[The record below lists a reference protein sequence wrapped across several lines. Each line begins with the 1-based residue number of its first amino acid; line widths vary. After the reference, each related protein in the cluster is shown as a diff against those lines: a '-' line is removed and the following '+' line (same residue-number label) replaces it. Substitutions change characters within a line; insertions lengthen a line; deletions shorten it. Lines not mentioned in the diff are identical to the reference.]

1 MDLNDF
7 RFIVP
12 PITRAN
18 AAQTAKS
25 AHQLQKTVLLVVAA
39 TLLGLFAGD
48 TAWLAA
54 EDFHYNGSVHGA
66 GTLPHFERQLLELPQ
81 PDFPMLAW
89 ELQRINRALG
99 FVIENGAIATDA
111 AGDPLLRDFTSA
123 TTDIADWQR
132 AADDSGTA
140 WFGAWRAASIDYIE
154 HAVLQFAAPQR
165 EALRATLLEQ
175 LDDYSQRVRREQHR
189 LTSLAHN
196 SFLAIRLSDSWS
208 LRRKS
213 ESHSAAATVE
223 TLARQTQ
230 GLVDDLGRGL
240 SIDIDRNPTATPAQL
255 IVQMQ
260 NWEES
265 FRSGFAEG
273 LEQWNGAERTLLQ
286 ERLRWESASQSV
298 YIDGERAWDAALAEI
313 ADSRADWV
321 NRMVQLL
328 QAGRSGWT
336 EAAARFEHDYQQ
348 LMHDLATASESQSA
362 QLLGGLQLHLDSVDQ
377 AYQAKALAESNLRFL
392 ASERSRLLQSN
403 LLDAESPA
411 HIEQQFDF
419 WQQLVLESAKRVEEA
434 ETALLQAGDDLAGHY
449 PLLARDPAQREI
461 ARLQARLEMLDHR
474 VAVAAAVVQYAQDS
488 SAGRATEAL
497 TRQRYAT
504 AGAALDAAEQR
515 YRDQLANVSD
525 AVLRLEQAHHQ
536 LAEQALRLSAAQHAS
551 DQARRIYQ
559 SRWEVWHVGDGSL
572 IERTVAGLQQS
583 VDAWQHS
590 ERDRQLWHYLDLA
603 ETVQRAAAVEEAAEV
618 VSAIVE
624 ADDGEQSQL
633 EAALERLAAAEM
645 AIAGS
650 ESDAAI
656 EQLYQAAEV
665 ELQRLLLIV
674 ELLQMP
680 QAPPTASHAQH
691 LQQLIDAAASEPERR
706 LIEEV
711 YHDIYDLVPAWARSL
726 RGEVAERLVASLE
739 LYELES
745 DPATRFALLQQSEQI
760 PAYVQWAIAQ
770 VVPDEY
776 GWQQVRQM
784 MQHTADL
791 LQREGAQQTPSAI
804 DEAQLQDAFLAHEA
818 EVAAQRSRINAL
830 LLDLQQWQSDR
841 DGYYRE
847 QLEPAELQ
855 ADEARALLERE
866 QLEQRR
872 LLGVIDSLT
881 AALSAA
887 NGSLGE
893 LNRDVV
899 DARRELQMAS
909 ELKLY
914 AGAGYALEEND
925 PLSVLQQ
932 RVTERDHAA
941 ASLETLRQ
949 VSAVNMQSAM
959 HQSLDSELFGAMQQ
973 LYHLHEV
980 QNYLEMLAGHG
991 SELEREQGRHY
1002 QSAIAAVRESVDTL
1016 FSLNLE
1022 QALQPDLVLT
1032 AASALTD
1039 FTALPLEDY
1048 LALAEDYFSYQNEAQ
1063 WRQRSNEVA
1072 LWLAALAEFDSALL
1086 RDFGLAYYYE
1096 QQAERFDQ
1104 TGTPRIVHAA
1114 ASDQNFN
1121 GLVNHSKVRTSVDQ
1135 VLAGEARAA
1144 FERLQSSDQRFLLYR
1159 YFTTIM
1165 ISGSLSFD
1173 PAHILP
1179 FIEKDLARIAVQH
1192 VEHRARRAE
1201 RRVKKDTGFIKKL
1214 FGSKPWKPIQRR
1226 RRQMAKFSAA
1236 GESERSAFMHSV
1248 QSIADALSRVEAG
1261 NQAYQS
1267 LALIAD
1273 TGDSW
1278 AQVARFIESSATPAP
1293 RQLEDTLRTAIDG
1306 IDVAAADTV
1315 DSLVAMLLES
1325 VDRRLVTAAA
1335 RVAERSHQLDAHRS
1349 VLLQQY
1355 AALSTVPNENPQ
1367 HLQQAAHGLFAPG
1380 AYHRQAEA
1388 RVGLELATGVAVFS
1402 DGGKRNRMALVAAA
1416 VYETYQAALSGWFE
1430 AEQQRLAVDY
1440 EELSRGYHDWEVTM
1454 AELYRVGQDEWQ
1466 RAAGRLVDMRRR
1478 WRDEFRR
1485 DYHGTEHIW
1494 DQKYALLA
1502 QSRHQWVTQATRHA
1516 VEAGSSSTA
1525 RQLGIESAALIG
1537 QLDSIV
1543 IPDLS
1548 LWTAPDLP
1556 GVLQAETRLPELMAL
1571 AETAGESLHAV
1582 HYTLAGQRPTL
1593 HLTVASLRSAEAVAD
1608 LVSEAV
1614 YANAARISAMQIG
1627 RQVDDAQQ
1635 RIERAVQQANRS
1647 TRKRFSDI
1655 LEAAGYRGGAN
1666 EFRRRVVVD
1675 RSLFGGEKRETQ
1687 RISGY
1692 RDFVAPGFDPGVD
1705 LRQSRL
1711 EGLSGAVV
1719 QAMVSEAVENLNLYA
1734 QLIFGDNGSIAAG
1747 ATFDESF
1754 MARVEAEARRFA
1766 ASAQYG
1772 SHSNMQGLLAYHI
1785 GYAPQMRSGDP
1796 GRVRR
1801 AGYGETGRIMLRYM
1815 RYEADMAHGMAMLES
1830 TAWDVPLWDSSGL
1843 PIEAPSVRG
1852 VATLGVSIAATLLG
1866 QPWVALALT
1875 AANQAAFATLDTTV
1889 AGADA
1894 GAAWAQA
1901 GRGFAAAAAVTG
1913 IGGVFSGFGEYGS
1926 GFFEQG
1932 LSGVSSGGT
1941 AMGSTWYGSAAVAG
1955 TQQFAATVA
1964 RSAIESPS
1972 FDVEAAFSERAITG
1986 YASASLAAGV
1996 SRGLE
2001 SSWTVNPREFSHL
2014 EIQTGYDTRALSSL
2028 AGAAAG
2034 EGLHYALLG
2043 DATLNVVNVADLAAI
2058 AGRSWTDASGAP
2070 LRHGLIELGVHGNRL
2085 TGVALGGAGMD
2096 VGVTQ
2101 LTSAAASV
2109 EQLFL
2114 IKKVQFDIDSASAK
2128 WHDLVG
2134 TTDRA
2139 LRRDE
2144 AFFSG
2149 VSPEAGTLAQELERV
2164 RRMQSSSNVHTLF
2177 LENRSDYPERYMDQQ
2192 LALALAQ
2199 QDIEASQFLLATH
2212 FDTSGSFELAYS
2224 LYQQG
2229 AVSAAELFA
2238 TQKAYAGAEHYDSQ
2252 TYNRRLQLFLDY
2264 FAPDLQRAAEA
2275 TRSDALLGDM
2285 VMADYG
2291 GNASAD
2297 PLFDGVVYV
2306 GQLLG
2311 ENDLRGVGSALDA
2324 VAELPQVFAEAVGG
2338 GQAGQAVVRYVAH
2351 LRELQARGV
2360 FAQDNLYDVFTT
2372 GDAAARATAAATVA
2386 DNELAFRAAFRTAGG
2401 SSPGAAFT
2409 HFVTDGSSY
2418 FEVEVGYRDGT
2429 IRELSRNQI
2438 EREQYEHVQR
2448 LVEGRGTLTASLAFH
2463 DGVQMLYESS
2473 GLENLYWQEYDRLDS
2488 MAQES
2493 QRYRGL
2499 DFFCNLNTNEYSI
2512 AYGAP
2517 NLQNY
2522 QGRERTAN
2530 EIHTLL
2536 SEGLANANGRFVEV
2550 TQTLAAT
2557 AGQNGLLVIASQP
2570 RPTGSGHLAPV
2581 VGYEGER
2588 SSETDKD
2595 DLVRSVM
2602 VHNVGQET
2610 GPMTVHDAFGIG
2622 SVPHYFLWVPSF

>member
-1 MDLNDF
+1 MYLNHS
-7 RFIVP
+7 RFIVS
-12 PITRAN
+12 PITRVN

-25 AHQLQKTVLLVVAA
+25 ARQMRKKGLLVVAA
-39 TLLGLFAGD
+39 TLLALFAGD
-48 TAWLAA
+48 AAQLAA
-54 EDFHYNGSVHGA
+54 EDFHYNGPVHGA
-66 GTLPHFERQLLELPQ
+66 GTVPHFERQPLELPQ
-81 PDFPMLAW
+81 PDFPLLAW

-123 TTDIADWQR
+123 TTDIEDWQR

-175 LDDYSQRVRREQHR
+175 LDDYAQRVRREQQR

-196 SFLAIRLSDSWS
+196 SFLASRLNDSWS

-213 ESHSAAATVE
+213 ESGSAAATVE

-230 GLVDDLGRGL
+230 GLVDDLGRRL
-240 SIDIDRNPTATPAQL
+240 SIDADRNPTATPAQL

-265 FRSGFAEG
+265 FRSGFTEG
-273 LEQWNGAERTLLQ
+273 LEQWNDAERTLLQ

-313 ADSRADWV
+313 ADSRVDWV

-362 QLLGGLQLHLDSVDQ
+362 QLLGGLQLHLDGVDQ
-377 AYQAKALAESNLRFL
+377 AYQTKALAESNLRFL
-392 ASERSRLLQSN
+392 VSERSRLLQSN
-403 LLDAESPA
+403 LLDAESLA
-411 HIEQQFDF
+411 HIEQQSDF
-419 WQQLVLESAKRVEEA
+419 WQQLVLESEKRVADA

-449 PLLARDPAQREI
+449 PLLTRDPAQREI
-461 ARLQARLEMLDHR
+461 ARLQERLEMLDHR
-474 VAVAAAVVQYAQDS
+474 VAVAAAVVQYAEDS
-488 SAGRATEAL
+488 SAGRATEAH
-497 TRQRYAT
+497 TRQRYT
-504 AGAALDAAEQR
+504 DAGAALDAAEQR
-515 YRDQLANVSD
+515 YRDQLANVSE
-525 AVLRLEQAHHQ
+525 AALRLERARHG
-536 LAEQALRLSAAQHAS
+536 LAEQSQRLSAAQHTS

-559 SRWEVWHVGDGSL
+559 SRWEVWYVGDSSL

-590 ERDRQLWHYLDLA
+590 ERDRQLRHYLDLA
-603 ETVQRAAAVEEAAEV
+603 EAVQRAAAVEEAAEV

-624 ADDGEQSQL
+624 ADGGEQSQL
-633 EAALERLAAAEM
+633 EAALERFAAAEQ
-645 AIAGS
+645 AKAGS
-650 ESDAAI
+650 GTDAAI
-656 EQLYQAAEV
+656 EQLYQTAAA

-674 ELLQMP
+674 DLLQMP
-680 QAPPTASHAQH
+680 QAPSTPSHTQH
-691 LQQLIDAAASEPERR
+691 LQQLIDAAATEPERR

-726 RGEVAERLVASLE
+726 RGEVAAGLVASLE
-739 LYELES
+739 QYELES
-745 DPATRFALLQQSEQI
+745 DPATRFALLQQSGQI
-760 PAYVQWAIAQ
+760 PAYLQWAIAQ
-770 VVPDEY
+770 VVPDEH
-776 GWQQVRQM
+776 GWQLVRQM
-784 MQHTADL
+784 MQHTAEL
-791 LQREGAQQTPSAI
+791 LQREGAVQTASAS
-804 DEAQLQDAFLAHEA
+804 DEAQFQDAFLAREA
-818 EVAAQRSRINAL
+818 EVAAQRSRINAMRL
-830 LLDLQQWQSDR
+830 ELQQWQSDR
-841 DGYYRE
+841 DGYYRQ

-855 ADEARALLERE
+855 ADEARASLERE

-887 NGSLGE
+887 NGSLGG

-909 ELKLY
+909 ELQLY
-914 AGAGYALEEND
+914 AGGGYALEEND
-925 PLSVLQQ
+925 PRAVLQQ
-932 RVTERDHAA
+932 RIFERDHAA
-941 ASLETLRQ
+941 LSLETLRQ
-949 VSAVNMQSAM
+949 VAAVNSQSAVYP
-959 HQSLDSELFGAMQQ
+959 SLDSELSGAMQQ

-980 QNYLEMLAGHG
+980 QNYLLMLAEHG
-991 SELEREQGRHY
+991 AELEREQSRHH
-1002 QSAIAAVRESVDTL
+1002 QSATGAVRESVDAL

-1022 QALQPDLVLT
+1022 QALQPDLVFP
-1032 AASALTD
+1032 AADALTD
-1039 FTALPLEDY
+1039 FTMLPLEDY
-1048 LALAEDYFSYQNEAQ
+1048 LAIAEDYFSYQNEAQ
-1063 WRQRSNEVA
+1063 WRRRSNEVA

-1086 RDFGLAYYYE
+1086 RDFGLAYYHE
-1096 QQAERFDQ
+1096 QQAKRFDQ
-1104 TGTPRIVHAA
+1104 TGAARIVHAA

-1135 VLAGEARAA
+1135 VLAYEARAA

-1165 ISGSLSFD
+1165 ISGTLSFD

-1236 GESERSAFMHSV
+1236 GESERGAFMQTV
-1248 QSIADALSRVEAG
+1248 QSIADALSRVEAA
-1261 NQAYQS
+1261 NQAYRS
-1267 LALIAD
+1267 LTLITD

-1278 AQVARFIESSATPAP
+1278 SLVGRFMESSASPAP
-1293 RQLEDTLRTAIDG
+1293 RQLEDTLRAAIDG
-1306 IDVAAADTV
+1306 IDVTAADTV
-1315 DSLVAMLLES
+1315 DSLVATLLES
-1325 VDRRLVTAAA
+1325 VDRQLGFAAA
-1335 RVAERSHQLDAHRS
+1335 RVAERSHQLDAYRA
-1349 VLLQQY
+1349 VLLREY
-1355 AALSTVPNENPQ
+1355 ATRSNALDDNSQ
-1367 HLQQAAHGLFAPG
+1367 HLQRLFAPG

-1388 RVGLELATGVAVFS
+1388 RVGLELATGMAVFS
-1402 DGGKRNRMALVAAA
+1402 DGGRRNRLALVAAA

-1454 AELYRVGQDEWQ
+1454 AELYDVGQNEWQ
-1466 RAAGRLVDMRRR
+1466 RAAGRLVDMRRG

-1485 DYHGTEHIW
+1485 DYHGMEHIW

-1502 QSRHQWVTQATRHA
+1502 QSRDQWVTQATRHA

-1537 QLDSIV
+1537 ELDSIV

-1556 GVLQAETRLPELMAL
+1556 GVLLAETRLPDLIAL
-1571 AETAGESLHAV
+1571 AESAGESPHAV
-1582 HYTLAGQRPTL
+1582 RYTLAGQRPML

-1608 LVSEAV
+1608 RVSDAV
-1614 YANAARISAMQIG
+1614 YANAARIAAMQVG

-1655 LEAAGYRGGAN
+1655 LEAAGYRGSAN

-1711 EGLSGAVV
+1711 EELSGAVV

-1734 QLIFGDNGSIAAG
+1734 QLIFGDHDSIAAG

-1772 SHSNMQGLLAYHI
+1772 SHSDMQGLLAYHI

-1901 GRGFAAAAAVTG
+1901 GRGFAAAAAVSG

-1932 LSGVSSGGT
+1932 LSGISAGGT
-1941 AMGSTWYGSAAVAG
+1941 VMGSTWYGSAAVAG

-1972 FDVEAAFSERAITG
+1972 FDVEAAFRERAITG
-1986 YASASLAAGV
+1986 YASASLTAAV
-1996 SRGLE
+1996 SRSLE
-2001 SSWTVNPREFSHL
+2001 SRWTVDRREFSHL
-2014 EIQTGYDTRALSSL
+2014 EMQTEYDTRALSSL
-2028 AGAAAG
+2028 AGAATG

-2070 LRHGLIELGVHGNRL
+2070 LRHGLIEFGVHGNRL
-2085 TGVALGGAGMD
+2085 TGVALGGSGMD

-2101 LTSAAASV
+2101 LASAAASV

-2128 WHDLVG
+2128 WHDLVE

-2139 LRRDE
+2139 LRLDE

-2177 LENRSDYPERYMDQQ
+2177 LENRADYTERYMDQQ

-2199 QDIEASQFLLATH
+2199 QDIEASQFLLGTH
-2212 FDTSGSFELAYS
+2212 FDTNGSFELAYS

-2252 TYNRRLQLFLDY
+2252 TYNQRLQLFLDH

-2275 TRSDALLGDM
+2275 THSDALLGGM
-2285 VMADYG
+2285 LMADYG
-2291 GNASAD
+2291 GDASAG

-2311 ENDLRGVGSALDA
+2311 ENDLRGVASALDA

-2338 GQAGQAVVRYVAH
+2338 GQAGQAVVRYVAQ

-2386 DNELAFRAAFRTAGG
+2386 DNELVFRAAFRTAGG
-2401 SSPGAAFT
+2401 SSPEATFT
-2409 HFVTDGSSY
+2409 HFVADGSSY
-2418 FEVEVGYRDGT
+2418 FEVQAGYRDGT
-2429 IRELSRNQI
+2429 IREVSRKQI
-2438 EREQYEHVQR
+2438 EQDQYEHVQR

-2488 MAQES
+2488 MARES

-2570 RPTGSGHLAPV
+2570 RPTAPGHLAPV
-2581 VGYEGER
+2581 VGYEGGIGFDAVSGIEAR
-2588 SSETDKD
+2588 QT
-2595 DLVRSVM
+2595 M
-2602 VHNVGQET
+2602 VSNVGSSY
-2610 GPMTVHDAFGIG
+2610 GPMTVHEAFGTEARVQYFMW
-2622 SVPHYFLWVPSF
+2622 VPHN